1 MSDETPLPN
10 EKYEG
15 EMLDWVMGALQEGEQ
30 TLRAEPMYAE
40 IDKAIQYIMGEQLS
54 ATRPAALAN
63 VYDNRTKH
71 IVMQQVAALTD
82 IHPLFGYET
91 LNDRFQPQSEI
102 LNNLASSW
110 WINSQADMKLAD
122 VLRYAAGPGTGYC
135 EVHWDASAAGGMG
148 DITLIPRDPRDVI
161 PIRPALDGGI
171 QDWEGVIIRTAK
183 TVNELQVRFPEKA
196 HRIKAAAKG
205 SIPNRTYGGVTSGSK
220 SIISPAAGLNS
231 KPARNMSSVVPSCNL
246 YYCYTKDR
254 RLHNGQGPL
263 SMGDPNTSWGYTVQP
278 AGSKKP
284 DGGRYDDDEY
294 KLYPRGRLII
304 CTDTSVLYDGPNPFW
319 HGQFPIARLRLDP
332 WPWGLLGL
340 GITRD
345 IMPLQD
351 ALNETTNGIL
361 DMVRKALRPGL
372 KGDARA
378 MPESMWNRLD
388 TRLPGTKVRT
398 NPILGDVQY
407 EPPPN
412 IPSYVFDFLKMMVEE
427 MDYHGGVANLQALSQ
442 LKQAPGA
449 DSIEQMMEALQPT
462 LRMKGRLLELFLRD
476 IGEMVKSC
484 FFQFY
489 TMPRRVQILGEA
501 GMDLEDF
508 QFDPGQL
515 VPALSKAADGPDY
528 DAKYDMTL
536 SRSKRALHHQK
547 QFTFHITPNSL
558 LSISQ
563 ISRKMMYLRLHREG
577 LIDPWTLYEV
587 LEIPNGG
594 SPPSGSKDIPTR
606 LVESQM
612 MGIGQ
617 PLPTPGPQP
626 TGQVPPHL
634 EQKPDAG
641 GIPRPVISESQ

>member
-1 MSDETPLPN
+1 MEAPIPN
-10 EKYEG
+10 EKYEQA
-15 EMLDWVMGALQEGEQ
+15 MLEWTAAAISEGERV
-30 TLRAEPMYAE
+30 LRSEPMYKE
-40 IDKAIQYIMGEQLS
+40 IEKSIQYIMGDQIDPK
-54 ATRPAALAN
+54 RPSTLAN

-82 IHPLFGYET
+82 IHPLFGYKT
-91 LNDRFQPQSEI
+91 SNDAFQDQSEI
-102 LNNLASSW
+102 LNNLASAW
-110 WINSQADMKLAD
+110 WINSKADMKLAS
-122 VLRYAAGPGTGYC
+122 VLRYACGPGTGYC
-135 EVHWDASAAGGMG
+135 EVHWDASIGGGVG
-148 DITLIPRDPRDVI
+148 DIVLIPRDPRDVL
-161 PIRPALDGGI
+161 PIRPTLDGDV
-171 QDWEGVIIRTAK
+171 QDWEGVVIRTAK
-183 TVNELQVRFPEKA
+183 TVSELKVRFPEKA
-196 HRIKAAAKG
+196 HRIKASRG
-205 SIPNRTYGGVTSGSK
+205 GTMPDRTYGGGRGGSMI
-220 SIISPAAGLNS
+220 SSSPAHGSLANTP
-231 KPARNMSSVVPSCNL
+231 KNAVATVPSTNL
-246 YYCYTKDR
+246 YYIYLKDR
-254 RLHNGQGPL
+254 RLHTGSSPL
-263 SMGDPNTSWGYTVQP
+263 QMGDPNTSWGYKVQP
-278 AGSKKP
+278 AGAKQS
-284 DGGRYDDDEY
+284 DGTRYDDEDY

-304 CTDTSVLYDGPNPFW
+304 CTDDCILYDGPNPFW

-345 IMPLQD
+345 LMPLQD
-351 ALNETTNGIL
+351 ALNETANGIL
-361 DMVRKALRPGL
+361 DMVRKALRPGI

-388 TRLPGTKVRT
+388 TRQPGTKVRF
-398 NPILGDVQY
+398 NPILGNIDY

-412 IPSYVFDFLKMMVEE
+412 IPPYVFDFLKMMVEE

-462 LRMKGRLLELFLRD
+462 LRMKGRLLEVFLRD
-476 IGEMVKSC
+476 VGDMVKSN

-501 GMDLEDF
+501 GMDLQDF
-508 QFDPGQL
+508 NFDPGTL
-515 VPALSKAADGPDY
+515 VPAHAKATEGDDY
-528 DAKYDMTL
+528 DAHYDYQ
-536 SRSKRALHHQK
+536 KPRAQRARHHQK

-594 SPPSGSKDIPTR
+594 SPPSGTKNIPLRMQEAMT
-606 LVESQM
+606 

-617 PLPTPGPQP
+617 PLPSPGPQP
-626 TGQVPPHL
+626 TGQTPPHL
-634 EQKPDAG
+634 EQKPDAD